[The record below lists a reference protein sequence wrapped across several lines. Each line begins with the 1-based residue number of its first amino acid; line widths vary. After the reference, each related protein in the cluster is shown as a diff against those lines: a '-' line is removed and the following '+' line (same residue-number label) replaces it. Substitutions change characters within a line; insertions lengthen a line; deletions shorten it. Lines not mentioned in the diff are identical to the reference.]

1 MKKIFKICLFLY
13 LLFVL
18 FLSLKSLEQ
27 YFCLAQYEMKTLRKS
42 ELPKVNYIFYKK
54 NCPYCKLGQREIFKR
69 INTREIESY
78 IIDIDSPIGKK
89 MVKKYHVRY
98 APTFVKVRESNVT
111 SFLYAFDKNNEI
123 VIDIEKI
130 RKAFSK

>member
-1 MKKIFKICLFLY
+1 MKKIFKICLLLY

-18 FLSLKSLEQ
+18 FLSLKSIEQ
-27 YFCLAQYEMKTLRKS
+27 YLYFEQYEVKKYRNS
-42 ELPKVNYIFYKK
+42 ELPKVNYIFYKLD
-54 NCPYCKLGQREIFKR
+54 CTYCEAGKRETFK
-69 INTREIESY
+69 IIETSKIETY
-78 IIDIDSPIGKK
+78 LIDIDSPIGKK

-123 VIDIEKI
+123 VINIEKI

>member
-1 MKKIFKICLFLY
+1 
-13 LLFVL
+13 
-18 FLSLKSLEQ
+18 
-27 YFCLAQYEMKTLRKS
+27 MKTLRKS

-54 NCPYCKLGQREIFKR
+54 NCRYCKLGQREIFKR
-69 INTREIESY
+69 INTSEIESY

>member
-1 MKKIFKICLFLY
+1 MKKIFRIYLLLY

-18 FLSLKSLEQ
+18 FLSLKSIEQ
-27 YFCLAQYEMKTLRKS
+27 YLYFEQYEVKKYRNS

-54 NCPYCKLGQREIFKR
+54 NCRYCKLGQREIFKR
-69 INTREIESY
+69 INTSEIESY